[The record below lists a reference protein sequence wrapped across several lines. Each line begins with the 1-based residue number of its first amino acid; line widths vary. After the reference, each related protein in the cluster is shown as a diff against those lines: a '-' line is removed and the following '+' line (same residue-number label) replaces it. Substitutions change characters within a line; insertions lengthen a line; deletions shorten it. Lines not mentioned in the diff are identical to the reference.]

1 MINLLVQNQNN
12 PIGKITPP
20 ESIGVLAGDPTIALS
35 KLFEIGIRLFI
46 IVSGIALMIYLLWG
60 AYDWITSGGEKEK
73 IAKAQEK
80 ITNAFIGMILIF
92 AMLAIWAVVTG
103 NILGII
109 KITPNGLE
117 FTLPTL

>member
-1 MINLLVQNQNN
+1 MKNFLTQNANN
-12 PIGKITPP
+12 PFGKITPP
-20 ESIGVLAGDPTIALS
+20 ESIGILGSDPAIALG
-35 KLFEIGIRLFI
+35 KLFEVGVRIFI
-46 IVSGIALMIYLLWG
+46 IIAGISLMIYLLWG
-60 AYDWITSGGEKEK
+60 AYDWINSGGEKEK

>member
-35 KLFEIGIRLFI
+35 KLFEVGIRLFI

-73 IAKAQEK
+73 IAKAQAK
-80 ITNAFIGMILIF
+80 ITNAVIGMILVFI
-92 AMLAIWAVVTG
+92 MLSIWGLITG

-109 KITPNGLE
+109 KIAPDGIE
-117 FTLPTL
+117 FSLPTL